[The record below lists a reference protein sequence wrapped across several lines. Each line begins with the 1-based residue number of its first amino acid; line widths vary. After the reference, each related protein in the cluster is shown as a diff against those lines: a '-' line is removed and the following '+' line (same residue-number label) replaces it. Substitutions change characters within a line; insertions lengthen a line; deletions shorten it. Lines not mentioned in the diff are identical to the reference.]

1 MVVLAGDGGVM
12 PPSDNMSVGALEVRP
27 HERSVLVR
35 GHNAPLSSAEFDI
48 LMMLA
53 EHPGW
58 VFSADQLSRDSDQ
71 GACSPESVSVLVY
84 RLRQKLAEA
93 GAPDV
98 VETVRGLGLPA
109 SAPPATPTASPRT
122 PRKRRRGLRDAC
134 WQLHEAVLEVE
145 HSGTPEQ
152 QRAVTELLDQARRT
166 AYSSLAE

>member
-1 MVVLAGDGGVM
+1 M
-12 PPSDNMSVGALEVRP
+12 PPSDNICVGELEVRP

-35 GHNAPLSSAEFDI
+35 GHLAPLSSTEFDI

-71 GACSPESVSVLVY
+71 NACSPESVSVLVY

-93 GAPDV
+93 GASDV
-98 VETVRGLGLPA
+98 VETVRGLGYRLRSSGEPEDESSIA
-109 SAPPATPTASPRT
+109 AEA
-122 PRKRRRGLRDAC
+122 RRGLRDAC
-134 WQLHEAVLEVE
+134 WQLHEAVLDVE

-152 QRAVTELLDQARRT
+152 QRAVTELLDQTRRT

>member
-1 MVVLAGDGGVM
+1 M
-12 PPSDNMSVGALEVRP
+12 PPSDNISVGALEVRP
-27 HERSVLVR
+27 HERSVLVH
-35 GHNAPLSSAEFDI
+35 GHLAPLSSTEFDI

-58 VFSADQLSRDSDQ
+58 VFSADQLSRDSEQ
-71 GACSPESVSVLVY
+71 GACSPESVSVLIY
-84 RLRQKLAEA
+84 RLRQKLGEA

-98 VETVRGLGLPA
+98 VETVRGLGYRLHSTSDSDDESSDA
-109 SAPPATPTASPRT
+109 AEA
-122 PRKRRRGLRDAC
+122 KRGLRDAC

-152 QRAVTELLDQARRT
+152 QKTVTDLLDQARRT